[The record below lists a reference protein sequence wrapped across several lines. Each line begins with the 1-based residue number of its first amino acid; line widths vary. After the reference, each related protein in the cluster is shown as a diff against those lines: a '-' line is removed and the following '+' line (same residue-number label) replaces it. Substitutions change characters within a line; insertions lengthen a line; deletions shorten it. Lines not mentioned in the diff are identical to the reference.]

1 MALEIGRKGSFAL
14 TTGALAAALLVP
26 VHDGG
31 HRRAWAQATAE
42 PDGVAAALLEQEK
55 RLAEQERRLN
65 EQLRKLEAQQQALA
79 VQQEQMNAM
88 RQALAAALGQAKE
101 SAQAPAAQQPATRQP
116 AAQQPVAQ
124 RPAVT
129 EAPTQAATEAAKAGK
144 APGRMETA
152 VLSVQQRRQL
162 EAQQQQD
169 EQGTSSQSRQ
179 KAPDVEVIADIGGVL
194 TPKGVLEAES
204 SFEYVHNASNRFV
217 FNGAEIV
224 DAVLVGAIEA
234 SDTDRDVITTAS
246 TFRYGVTDRF
256 EINTKIPFVYR
267 YDRFNTQIVGDGG
280 SGIDSRSYD
289 GYGLGDI
296 EFGASYQLT
305 GLPPFL
311 VGNLRVKSDSGK
323 GPFDV
328 DRDAAGFEEEAPTG
342 AGFWSVEPSVTA
354 IYPSDPAVIF
364 ANLGYVANLGTSVD
378 TQVGASKIT
387 NFDPGDSIKGL
398 LGMGF
403 SLNEQASV
411 SLGYEHNY
419 ILESETEFTDDDDN
433 KITSRAN
440 SLQVGNFFIGGSYRL
455 SDRVSL
461 VSTTQFGVTDD
472 SPDVQ
477 FVMRMPV
484 RLDLFSRGG

>member
-1 MALEIGRKGSFAL
+1 MALIIGRKGSFAL
-14 TTGALAAALLVP
+14 TAGAVAAALLVP
-26 VHDGG
+26 LHDGG
-31 HRRAWAQATAE
+31 HRRAWAQATSE
-42 PDGVAAALLEQEK
+42 SGGVAAALREQEL

-65 EQLRKLEAQQQALA
+65 EQLRQLEAQQQALA
-79 VQQEQMNAM
+79 VQQEQMDAM
-88 RQALAAALGQAKE
+88 RRALATALGQADDP
-101 SAQAPAAQQPATRQP
+101 AQAAATQQPATQQP
-116 AAQQPVAQ
+116 AATP
-124 RPAVT
+124 
-129 EAPTQAATEAAKAGK
+129 APTQAATEAAKAGAEPATA
-144 APGRMETA
+144 APGRMEAA
-152 VLSVQQRRQL
+152 VLTVQQRRQL
-162 EAQQQQD
+162 EAQRQED
-169 EQGTSSQSRQ
+169 EQGTSTPSRQ

-194 TPKGVLEAES
+194 TPEGVLEAES

-311 VGNLRVKSDSGK
+311 VGNLRVKSDSGQ

-328 DRDAAGFEEEAPTG
+328 DRDELGFEEEAPTG

-364 ANLGYVANLGTSVD
+364 ANLGYVANLSTSVD

-387 NFDPGDSIKGL
+387 NFDPGDSIKAL

-419 ILESETEFTDDDDN
+419 ILESETEFTDDDGN
-433 KITSRAN
+433 KIRSRAN
-440 SLQVGNFFIGGSYRL
+440 SLQVGNFFIGGSFRL
-455 SDRVSL
+455 SDRISL

>member
-1 MALEIGRKGSFAL
+1 MALTIGRKGSFAL
-14 TTGALAAALLVP
+14 TAGAIAAALLVP
-26 VHDGG
+26 IEDAG
-31 HRRAWAQATAE
+31 AQTSEAE
-42 PDGVAAALLEQEK
+42 NVAAALREQEL

-65 EQLRKLEAQQQALA
+65 EQLRKLESQQQALA
-79 VQQEQMNAM
+79 QQQVQMNAM
-88 RQALAAALGQAKE
+88 RQALTKALAQADAPAQTTAAA
-101 SAQAPAAQQPATRQP
+101 AQRPAPQQPQAQQPATTP
-116 AAQQPVAQ
+116 APAQVA
-124 RPAVT
+124 T
-129 EAPTQAATEAAKAGK
+129 GAAKAGDPEGK
-144 APGRMETA
+144 GRMETA
-152 VLSVQQRRQL
+152 VLTVQQRRQL
-162 EAQQQQD
+162 EAQQQEE
-169 EQGTSSQSRQ
+169 EQGTSTQAMQ

-204 SFEYVHNASNRFV
+204 SFEYVHNSSNRFV

-256 EINTKIPFVYR
+256 EVNTKVPYVYR

-289 GYGLGDI
+289 GHGLGDI
-296 EFGASYQLT
+296 EFGGSYQLT

-311 VGNLRVKSDSGK
+311 VGNVRVKSDTGK

-364 ANLGYVANLGTSVD
+364 ANLGYVANLDTSVD

-387 NFDPGDSIKGL
+387 HFDPGDSIKGL

-419 ILESETEFTDDDDN
+419 VLESETEFSDEDGN
-433 KITSRAN
+433 KVKSRAN